1 MRSDSQLFYNAFKA
15 SPIGIALE
23 NMEGRPLFVNS
34 ALCSMLGFS
43 EEEMRG
49 KHCVEFSPSEDA
61 EKDWALFEQLRA
73 GSIDHYDIEKR
84 FFRRDGSLVWGRLSI
99 SLLKDP
105 ASPMVI
111 AMVEDITAK
120 KMWREKPL
128 RALDDLEVVMKGLT
142 AAISRCGGD
151 FRYQWANQRYADWL
165 QRPLEEIVGRPIL
178 DVLGEEAFETLRHHF
193 ERVLAGENVSYE
205 EEVNFQ
211 GIGRRWISAAY
222 TPTFGADAVANGWL
236 AVVVD
241 ITDRK
246 LAEEA
251 RLRPPA
257 TERELAEEA
266 LSTASQRLIQAQEQ
280 ECSRLARELHDDI
293 SQRLAMLAVNL
304 EVVKRGLPDSADE
317 LGRQIGEVHE
327 QVVAVGKEIQ
337 ALSHRLHSPKLELLG
352 LAATAS
358 SFCKEFSDQ
367 KKVEIEFQSE
377 SIPKE
382 LPQEIALCLFR
393 VLQEALQNA
402 VKHSGSRRLQVSL
415 RGGES
420 KIELTVQDSG
430 VGFEPEAAIKG
441 PGLGLTSMK
450 ERLKLVDGQLS
461 IDSKLQGGTTIH
473 ARVPFNPK
481 RKSAGAIR

>member
-1 MRSDSQLFYNAFKA
+1 MRPDNQVFYDAFKA
-15 SPIGIALE
+15 LPIGIALE
-23 NMEGRPLFVNS
+23 DLEGRPLFVNP

-49 KHCVEFSPSEDA
+49 KHCVDFSPREDA
-61 EKDWALFEQLRA
+61 EKDWALFEQLRT
-73 GSIDHYDIEKR
+73 GSIDHYHMEKR
-84 FFRRDGSLVWGRLSI
+84 FSRRDGSLVWGRLSI
-99 SLLKDP
+99 FLLKDP

-111 AMVEDITAK
+111 AIVEDLKERRTEK
-120 KMWREKPL
+120 EKPL
-128 RALDDLEVVMKGLT
+128 RALDDLQVVRKGL
-142 AAISRCGGD
+142 AAPISRCGGD
-151 FRYQWANQRYADWL
+151 FRYQWANQKYADWL
-165 QRPLEEIVGRPIL
+165 QRPLKEIVGRSIL
-178 DVLGEEAFETLRHHF
+178 DVLGKEAFETLRGHF
-193 ERVLAGENVSYE
+193 ERVLAGENVSHE

-222 TPTFGADAVANGWL
+222 APTFGADAVANGWL

-246 LAEEA
+246 LAEGA
-251 RLRPPA
+251 RLRYPS

-266 LSTASQRLIQAQEQ
+266 LSMASQRLIQAQEQ
-280 ECSRLARELHDDI
+280 ERSRLARELHDDI

-304 EVVKRGLPDSADE
+304 EGLKQGLPDSADV
-317 LGRQIGEVHE
+317 LGRQIGGVHE
-327 QVVAVGKEIQ
+327 QVVAIGKEIQ

-377 SIPKE
+377 SVPKE

-402 VKHSGSRRLQVSL
+402 IKHSGSHHLQVSL

-420 KIELTVQDSG
+420 EVELTVQDSG

-461 IDSKLQGGTTIH
+461 IDSKLQGGTTIQ